1 MYFNSDKSIQHSKLI
16 LEKKNGE
23 VENEIPD
30 ISGLMNASVPNTKIG
45 EVESKIPDVSD
56 LAKETVY
63 NTKISTMKGKY
74 FDNNKFT
81 SDILDTKIKQKELVK
96 KPISNI
102 VKVFDLNL
110 KH

>member
-45 EVESKIPDVSD
+45 EVENVILDTSILVITAV
-56 LAKETVY
+56 L
-63 NTKISTMKGKY
+63 NTKIEKLRV
-74 FDNNKFT
+74 KF
-81 SDILDTKIKQKELVK
+81 LMLVT
-96 KPISNI
+96 
-102 VKVFDLNL
+102 
-110 KH
+110 

>member
-1 MYFNSDKSIQHSKLI
+1 
-16 LEKKNGE
+16 
-23 VENEIPD
+23 
-30 ISGLMNASVPNTKIG
+30 
-45 EVESKIPDVSD
+45 
-56 LAKETVY
+56 
-63 NTKISTMKGKY
+63 MKGKY

-110 KH
+110 KR